1 MKRAIAGV
9 LVISLGLLLKSC
21 DTTEPPPPPPDGD
34 NIENTITLTTL
45 WQDLNKV
52 AVNFTRSQI
61 DTTGT
66 FTYKLKRKNPAGN
79 ETEFLFTLLGMDT
92 TFIDENLTKG
102 TYYSYKVEADEQQGK
117 TKDTSRTLLVTTL
130 DTTSHEITWQID
142 TLGQPGNFLYD
153 VWGLDENNVY
163 AVGYVELQSGN
174 SSIIKWDGIECSLIR
189 NNVVV
194 NRVNID
200 FAADPTIAFD
210 GLGNGIHTNH
220 PALVNSISS
229 IPGWNFYANNSNVT
243 ETRTLPDYSHETQV
257 AGVIAAQQTIYNNYI
272 VKV

>member
-1 MKRAIAGV
+1 MKSI
-9 LVISLGLLLKSC
+9 VIKITATFILALSSLLSQQIEEVRISP
-21 DTTEPPPPPPDGD
+21 DVNIRDVEPY
-34 NIENTITLTTL
+34 I
-45 WQDLNKV
+45 
-52 AVNFTRSQI
+52 AVN
-61 DTTGT
+61 
-66 FTYKLKRKNPAGN
+66 P
-79 ETEFLFTLLGMDT
+79 
-92 TFIDENLTKG
+92 
-102 TYYSYKVEADEQQGK
+102 
-117 TKDTSRTLLVTTL
+117 
-130 DTTSHEITWQID
+130 
-142 TLGQPGNFLYD
+142 
-153 VWGLDENNVY
+153 NNGDILSAYLHQV
-163 AVGYVELQSGN
+163 N
-174 SSIIKWDGIECSLIR
+174 SGIECSLIR